1 MCVSVNSK
9 YFYQRAVSWLKWCLK
24 ERVLVSQK
32 LLILKFFEVGLGG
45 APIKA
50 STWETKAGGS
60 V

>member
-45 APIKA
+45 AHH
-50 STWETKAGGS
+50 
-60 V
+60 